1 MTSRSFLH
9 SWLIIGFVTRATQWV
24 PLVEQELHTL
34 LEHLSS
40 PPVFSGV
47 NVTRSLVVCVCFV
60 DRCLS
65 FRHFSFW
72 PLCCLCFFDLRI
84 LITSLWYLQTLLI
97 PVDYLSC
104 VMLYSTG
111 ADPGFQVRGGGG
123 ALKKIASSGGRRE
136 NIWGIS
142 CEKSQFYAKKSY
154 FFQLRREART
164 FLGYFVWKIT
174 ILRKKIIFFPIL
186 GGVRPLWIR
195 PCSSKSVYL

>member
-111 ADPGFQVRGGGG
+111 ADPGFQVRGGG
-123 ALKKIASSGGRRE
+123 ALKKIVSSGGRRE
-136 NIWGIS
+136 NFWGIS
-142 CEKSQFYAKKSY
+142 CEKSRFYAKKSY

-174 ILRKKIIFFPIL
+174 ILRKKIIFFPI
-186 GGVRPLWIR
+186 
-195 PCSSKSVYL
+195 

>member
-111 ADPGFQVRGGGG
+111 ADPGFQVRGGAYLKKLRRAEGG
-123 ALKKIASSGGRRE
+123 AKIFGVFRVKNHDFTPKSHIFSNCGARRE
-136 NIWGIS
+136 HFWGIS
-142 CEKSQFYAKKSY
+142 YE
-154 FFQLRREART
+154 
-164 FLGYFVWKIT
+164 
-174 ILRKKIIFFPIL
+174 
-186 GGVRPLWIR
+186 
-195 PCSSKSVYL
+195 